1 MYVADGD
8 GTSLAQKKSS
18 EKDPASLDG
27 MAQKRKFARQTSLP
41 IRSSALFCMLTIYFL
56 FSPFADHS
64 SRRVSNPTDEG
75 RGGKS
80 RATDHPTPFHSTLY
94 SRRKRK
100 GRHQSVWPE
109 RQVIPSPLFS
119 PFLRD
124 SGRRRER
131 EQKKKRDG
139 YPLFLLLQM
148 LMILSVAPRP

>member
-1 MYVADGD
+1 MEMKGEGGGGRLEATPTVREG
-8 GTSLAQKKSS
+8 GREGGRRNLCMLQMVMGHLWRRKKSS

-80 RATDHPTPFHSTLY
+80 RATDHPTPSHSTL
-94 SRRKRK
+94 
-100 GRHQSVWPE
+100 
-109 RQVIPSPLFS
+109 
-119 PFLRD
+119 
-124 SGRRRER
+124 
-131 EQKKKRDG
+131 
-139 YPLFLLLQM
+139 
-148 LMILSVAPRP
+148 